1 MLTMEVALHLPVA
14 PDLEL
19 VAAKAAEVLGSHL
32 GMSQSQVE
40 AVCVATIEACLNAI
54 EHGGES
60 GFVVRLRGETQG
72 ERPRLVVE
80 VEDHGEGFDPTA
92 ASHSSSRVLG
102 CTARRGWGLTLIR
115 ELVDDVKIESQPG
128 RTVVQMSKYVERE

>member
-1 MLTMEVALHLPVA
+1 MEVALHLPVA

-54 EHGGES
+54 EHGGEP

-80 VEDHGEGFDPTA
+80 VEDHGEGFDPTEEA
-92 ASHSSSRVLG
+92 ASPSPSRVLG

-115 ELVDDVKIESQPG
+115 ELVDGVQIDSQPG
-128 RTVVQMSKYVERE
+128 RTVVQMFKYVETE